1 MEMLLLILTVIVF
14 VCVNAQRSMVLTSW
28 TGSGSHNVRYA
39 TVSTNFRDA
48 NGDVVPNKSLPRRL
62 PDGSTV
68 YDCTDLMGRTRK
80 SGDEY
85 ERPNARFKYR
95 CDNGIERIVACIG
108 SERSGKAII
117 KVGTTF
123 MNDGFWHKC
132 THFPKNETANY
143 TEEPECRVKDKRY
156 HVGDDIRSAFFLMK
170 CEEDGYKIVG
180 CYYRG
185 SNKELIK
192 MEPGTTVD
200 VEGITHHCDDNE
212 GNIQYYT
219 TASECTKNN
228 RIYKEGERFKANHLN
243 YECSRGI
250 VETIGCYINE
260 QRDLRVNEDVIENNM
275 VYKCYKRA
283 GVIHY
288 EEYACGFRGMPA
300 CSPQPVGAIA
310 DEKDSLQRGLKP
322 PGFGSFSIVQHVQR
336 GSNKMATGSETVKLE
351 VPVTAGFISQP

>member
-1 MEMLLLILTVIVF
+1 MHSRALLT
-14 VCVNAQRSMVLTSW
+14 N
-28 TGSGSHNVRYA
+28 RYII
-39 TVSTNFRDA
+39 
-48 NGDVVPNKSLPRRL
+48 GDVVPNKSLARRL

-68 YDCTDLMGRTRK
+68 YDCSDLMGRTRK
-80 SGDEY
+80 NGDEY

-123 MNDGFWHKC
+123 MKDGFWHKC

-143 TEEPECRVKDKRY
+143 TEEPECRVNDKRY

-170 CEEDGYKIVG
+170 W
-180 CYYRG
+180 CYYLGR
-185 SNKELIK
+185 NKETIE
-192 MEPGTTVD
+192 MEPGTTAD

-219 TASECTKNN
+219 TASECKKDGQ
-228 RIYKEGERFKANHLN
+228 IYKEGERFKANHLN
-243 YECSRGI
+243 YECNRGI
-250 VETIGCYINE
+250 VEIIGCYINE

-275 VYKCYKRA
+275 VYRCYKRS

-300 CSPQPVGAIA
+300 CNPQPIDPTAE
-310 DEKDSLQRGLKP
+310 EKDLLQRGLKA

-336 GSNKMATGSETVKLE
+336 GSDKMATGSETVKLE
-351 VPVTAGFISQP
+351 VPLTAEFISHP